1 MKLLAIFDHRAK
13 MYVLHNK
20 EFIPNANEFSVCPSS
35 RIRRSRLLWATD
47 EVKSIKRESITERE
61 RRKWMHLNNR
71 EHHIHLFQRKLFL
84 TALNM
89 PVVIPR
95 LPSQGLL

>member
-1 MKLLAIFDHRAK
+1 M
-13 MYVLHNK
+13 
-20 EFIPNANEFSVCPSS
+20 E
-35 RIRRSRLLWATD
+35 ATD
-47 EVKSIKRESITERE
+47 EVKSIKRESIIERE
-61 RRKWMHLNNR
+61 RRTWMHLNNR
-71 EHHIHLFQRKLFL
+71 EHHVHLFQPKLFL